1 MGLWSGVPRS
11 TAFSPSCARVSLR
24 PLTYLSLVACV
35 KYVVSDMSRAHPP
48 PTKCLSNSVF
58 VPVCTPAVPKARTV
72 VSEPVKTTMTDERV
86 ISSHSGIIDR
96 YTVTLLEADKYKLQK
111 ELKKTQDRLKC
122 RESELHWAKV
132 ALAKAKTGGSPV
144 SSSSPSPSAAVAASA
159 APAKSKVGSLRETA
173 GRSDRLSMPALQ
185 TELGSVK
192 AQAPRPSNS
201 AGSIVG
207 EPRSPLIQRL
217 GTSVD
222 GLAPDFDLVTKTTW
236 QRSDGSHLPD
246 FVSASGSS
254 VDVKRERYAVFC
266 PMPRLLLIKN
276 LEVHQEVLAA

>member
-1 MGLWSGVPRS
+1 MCC
-11 TAFSPSCARVSLR
+11 T
-24 PLTYLSLVACV
+24 
-35 KYVVSDMSRAHPP
+35 HPP
-48 PTKCLSNSVF
+48 PTQCLSNSVF
-58 VPVCTPAVPKARTV
+58 VPVCTPAVPKARAV
-72 VSEPVKTTMTDERV
+72 ASEPVKTTMTDERV

-132 ALAKAKTGGSPV
+132 ALAKAKTGASPV
-144 SSSSPSPSAAVAASA
+144 SSTSPSPTAAVAASA
-159 APAKSKVGSLRETA
+159 APAKSKAGSLRETA

-185 TELGSVK
+185 TELGSMK
-192 AQAPRPSNS
+192 AQAPRPSSS

-222 GLAPDFDLVTKTTW
+222 GLAPDYDSVTKTTW

-266 PMPRLLLIKN
+266 LVPCPLLIKN
-276 LEVHQEVLAA
+276 LETQKVVLAA